1 MNNESNIP
9 FSILERLFPFYIRFS
24 SNYQIISVGRS
35 LKKLLPGLKIAT
47 NLNNFFEKERGE
59 VLPIDL
65 SSPGL
70 EKKLYLL
77 KYPKKD
83 LILRGQLIGM
93 PDSSFFLAASPWLQS
108 SDKLVAL
115 DLDLADFAIND
126 PILDLLNVIQFERMA
141 SGEIKALVNKLS
153 QQKASLKEVNHS
165 LEEQNQT
172 VLKTQQELERQAS
185 EARKLAH
192 VACRTVNAVVITN
205 DRGEI
210 EWVNESFEKLTEFNL
225 NEVKGITP
233 GKLLQGPETDQKT
246 IKHMKDRLKSHEAF
260 NVEIVNYSKS
270 GRKYWIRIEV
280 QPIFNSESK
289 LTNFIAVETD
299 ITAQKLT
306 EERLHAAKLKAEI
319 ANAAMSEFMATV
331 SHEKLSG
338 D

>member
-1 MNNESNIP
+1 M
-9 FSILERLFPFYIRFS
+9 
-24 SNYQIISVGRS
+24 RS
-35 LKKLLPGLKIAT
+35 
-47 NLNNFFEKERGE
+47 
-59 VLPIDL
+59 
-65 SSPGL
+65 
-70 EKKLYLL
+70 
-77 KYPKKD
+77 
-83 LILRGQLIGM
+83 Q
-93 PDSSFFLAASPWLQS
+93 
-108 SDKLVAL
+108 
-115 DLDLADFAIND
+115 
-126 PILDLLNVIQFERMA
+126 
-141 SGEIKALVNKLS
+141 S

-331 SHEKLSG
+331 SHEIRTPMNGIIGMLEILMDTKLERDQRNYISLIRVSNCLPEKIMVVRSWWNCSRLISVWSPNSS
-338 D
+338 